1 MTEEGQNEGKPAAP
15 GQEEIQIA
23 TDSTKLEG
31 TVRAAQASWQKSE

>member
-23 TDSTKLEG
+23 TDSTKWKEL
-31 TVRAAQASWQKSE
+31 